1 MNIPIT
7 AGRKILEKPLRH
19 FTLLFTGYSMYPF
32 LKPGDLLVVREISS
46 NSLRIGDIVL
56 ASDAKKRYMVHRL
69 VKILSPNKGVLK
81 GDSMLKPDPEPVELS
96 TLTGKVIGFIRGKQ
110 LVILSTGLRSGLNKL
125 YAFFSL
131 KGLTPGAIRLRIRNT
146 LISLFRFDGSNAHN
160 KEWRFIIATLSNRS
174 YRWAQNLDWMRL
186 RQIARKEG
194 VTGILYKLLREGDI
208 PESVLESFR
217 NDYQSITARNIINLS
232 ALEKLEDALS
242 GENIQVMAL
251 KGASLLNNV
260 YHDIGMR
267 PMGDIDLMVRPAE
280 QERFVNISKKLGY
293 RVDPPLSHF
302 LRKDKIIIDLH
313 IHALNTDRITNRKE
327 LFPGGMDPVWD
338 NSVPWAEGY
347 RWLRRP
353 DDVDNILLLS
363 QHFMKH
369 SFSRLIWLMDIF
381 RLTENTDFQCRTDLS
396 NRADYLQQR
405 KSLSYSLYLMDRIFY
420 HKSAMLG
427 LSRLERGIL
436 EAKVSGKSTALTGPL
451 MAMFCIH
458 GFRKKFA
465 FGWESLF
472 PKKDIMKQE
481 GIGVFGRLWSVF
493 SSLMRRF

>member
-1 MNIPIT
+1 
-7 AGRKILEKPLRH
+7 
-19 FTLLFTGYSMYPF
+19 MYPF
-32 LKPGDLLVVREISS
+32 LKPGDLLLVRETSS
-46 NSLRIGDIVL
+46 NSLRVGDIVL
-56 ASDAKKRYMVHRL
+56 APDAKKKYTVHRL

-81 GDSMLKPDPEPVELS
+81 GDSMPKPDPEPVELS
-96 TLTGKVIGFIRGKQ
+96 TLAGKVIGLLRGKR
-110 LVILSTGLRSGLNKL
+110 LIILSTGLRSGLNKL
-125 YAFFSL
+125 YAIFSL

-146 LISLFRFDGSNAHN
+146 FISLFRLKRSNAHN
-160 KEWRFIIATLSNRS
+160 KEWRFIIATLSNRL
-174 YRWAQNLDWMRL
+174 YRWAPNLDWIRL
-186 RQIARKEG
+186 RHIARREG
-194 VTGILYKLLREGDI
+194 VTGILYKLLRQRDI
-208 PESVLESFR
+208 PESVLESFK
-217 NDYQSITARNIINLS
+217 NDYQSIAARNIISLS
-232 ALEKLEDALS
+232 ALAKIEDALS
-242 GENIQVMAL
+242 VENMQVMAL

-280 QERFVNISKKLGY
+280 QERFVSFSKKLGY
-293 RVDPPLSHF
+293 RVDPPLSNF
-302 LRKDKIIIDLH
+302 LRKDGIIIDLH
-313 IHALNTDRITNRKE
+313 THALNTDRITNRKE
-327 LFPGGMDPVWD
+327 LFPRGMGPVWD

-369 SFSRLIWLMDIF
+369 SFSRLIWLIDIF
-381 RLTENTDFQCRTDLS
+381 RLIEDSDSRCRTDLS

-420 HKSAMLG
+420 HRSAMPS
-427 LSRLERGIL
+427 LSRLERAIL
-436 EAKVSGKSTALTGPL
+436 EAKVNGESTALTGPL

-465 FGWESLF
+465 FGWENLF

-481 GIGVFGRLWSVF
+481 GIGVFSRLCSVF
-493 SSLMRRF
+493 SSLMRRS